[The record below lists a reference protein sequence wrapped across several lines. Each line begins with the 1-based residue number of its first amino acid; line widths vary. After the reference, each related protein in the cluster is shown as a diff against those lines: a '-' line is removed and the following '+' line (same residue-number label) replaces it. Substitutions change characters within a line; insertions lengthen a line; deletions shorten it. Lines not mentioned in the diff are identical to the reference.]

1 MAKEL
6 NTSQSQKH
14 KCSIN
19 IRKNCPTILT
29 TLTTR
34 KTLIKTTPQF
44 HLTQVRMAVKVK
56 TILGMD
62 AGK

>member
-1 MAKEL
+1 ML
-6 NTSQSQKH
+6 NKY
-14 KCSIN
+14 

-34 KTLIKTTPQF
+34 KTFIKTAPQI
-44 HLTQVRMAVKVK
+44 HLTQVRMAVKIK